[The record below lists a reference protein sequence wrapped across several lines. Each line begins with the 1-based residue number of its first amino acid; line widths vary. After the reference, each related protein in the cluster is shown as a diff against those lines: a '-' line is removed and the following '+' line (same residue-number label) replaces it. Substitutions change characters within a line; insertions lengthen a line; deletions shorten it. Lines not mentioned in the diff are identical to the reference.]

1 MLQSAGPGVNFTHVT
16 LAGAAAAMGSL
27 APDLDHPYSKASYAL
42 PTALLSAGLG
52 TLMYI
57 AFLERLAGEQA
68 TVDAILGPQ
77 FRSFAWTSIIL
88 GVLLLM
94 LSLALGILGHR
105 GPVHSIGAGLIAS
118 LVVAVILAVVHA
130 PLWLVFPFAWG
141 WIAHLLADA
150 TTPTG
155 VACLL
160 WPLESGF
167 PALRVPPRP
176 TRSAIPT
183 QRKVPAP
190 VGDRP
195 RSASPASPTLTNR
208 QPPTTPAPVPDCP
221 RCGVPMV
228 VRTAKR
234 GAHVGSRFYGCSNFP
249 RCRQTRPI
257 APNDGSDPV
266 GVPAAR

>member
-155 VACLL
+155 VPRLL
-160 WPLESGF
+160 WPLEGGS
-167 PALRVPPRP
+167 PVSHMPSPR
-176 TRSAIPT
+176 TRSAVPV
-183 QRKVPAP
+183 QRRAP
-190 VGDRP
+190 IRADDQP
-195 RSASPASPTLTNR
+195 QSLSSASPIVTDR
-208 QPPTTPAPVPDCP
+208 QPTATPALAPDCP
-221 RCGVPMV
+221 RCGVSMV

-234 GAHVGSRFYGCSNFP
+234 GAHVGSRFYGCPNFP
-249 RCRQTRPI
+249 KCRQTRPI

-266 GVPAAR
+266 GVTAAS